1 MKTSIIDRP
10 PLAPRLHRG
19 GGGGQW
25 KVLTVAKD
33 HFTAHLIEGLLASV
47 GIEVALDETN
57 LAPGAF
63 LKPFGDPL
71 APVKVLVREPDFAAA
86 TLALAE
92 VDHKPPEVDAQESPL
107 VRRLW
112 LLTIATV
119 IVAAMLAFLEVA
131 DFAPC
136 VVGALCF

>member
-1 MKTSIIDRP
+1 MKTSLIDRP
-10 PLAPRLHRG
+10 PGAPRLRRG
-19 GGGGQW
+19 GGGHW

-33 HFTAHLIEGLLASV
+33 HLTAHLIEGLLASV
-47 GIEVALDETN
+47 GIVVVLDETN

-63 LKPFGDPL
+63 LQPFGDPL
-71 APVKVLVREPDFAAA
+71 APVKVLVREPDFDAA

-92 VDHKPPEVDAQESPL
+92 VDHRPPKADAHEPPL

-119 IVAAMLAFLEVA
+119 IVAAMLAFLEIA

-136 VVGALCF
+136 AVGALCF

>member
-1 MKTSIIDRP
+1 M
-10 PLAPRLHRG
+10 
-19 GGGGQW
+19 
-25 KVLTVAKD
+25 LTVAKD
-33 HFTAHLIEGLLASV
+33 HFTAHLIEGLLASD
-47 GIEVALDETN
+47 GIEVVLDETN
-57 LAPGAF
+57 LGPGAF

-71 APVKVLVREPDFAAA
+71 APVKVLVREPDFDAA

-92 VDHKPPEVDAQESPL
+92 VDHRPSDADSKESPL

-112 LLTIATV
+112 FLTIATV

-136 VVGALCF
+136 AVGALCF

>member
-10 PLAPRLHRG
+10 PLAPRPHRG
-19 GGGGQW
+19 GGGDKW
-25 KVLTVAKD
+25 KELTVAKD

-47 GIEVALDETN
+47 GIEVVLDETN

-63 LKPFGDPL
+63 LKPFGDAL
-71 APVKVLVREPDFAAA
+71 ASVKVLVREPDFDAA

-92 VDHKPPEVDAQESPL
+92 VDHRPAVADARESPP

-112 LLTIATV
+112 LLTLATV
-119 IVAAMLAFLEVA
+119 IVAAMLAFLEVV

-136 VVGALCF
+136 AIGAFCF